1 MSSDAPVSED
11 VVAADTARPLTVLQL
26 VPGLESGG
34 VERGTVEVAQA
45 ITAAGGRALV
55 ASNGGRLEP
64 LLRRAGGEQIAL
76 DVGAKSPFAIAR
88 NAREIA
94 DIVRK
99 HQVDVIHAR
108 SRAPAWAGWKAAQ
121 ATGTP
126 FITTFHGT
134 YNEPNWLKKRY
145 NSVMARGRP
154 TIAIS
159 EFIKGLIQ
167 SRYGV
172 ADDQIVVIPRGA
184 DIDTFAEEM
193 VSTERTIA
201 LAQSWGVIEDPR
213 PIVLLPGR
221 LTGWKGHRD
230 MIAATAK
237 VVAMGETDFQVVFA
251 GDDGGSGFGRTL
263 EKEIVEA
270 GLSGQIRM
278 VGHCTDMEAAYK
290 LAAVVV
296 SASTDPEAFGRVSVE
311 AQAMGRPVI
320 ASAHGGSVETVDH
333 GKTGWLYPPGDTSA
347 LAQAICEA
355 LQLDPSGRAHMG
367 VAGRARIRSRFTIQ
381 MMQEATLRV
390 YEQAS
395 GRTF

>member
-1 MSSDAPVSED
+1 MPNLDA
-11 VVAADTARPLTVLQL
+11 
-26 VPGLESGG
+26 GG
-34 VERGTVEVAQA
+34 VERGTVEIAQA
-45 ITAAGGRALV
+45 ITEAGGRALV
-55 ASNGGRLEP
+55 ASAGGRLEP
-64 LLRRAGGEQIAL
+64 MLRRSGGQQFAMEI
-76 DVGAKSPFAIAR
+76 GAKMPWAINR
-88 NAREIA
+88 NAKALEKIIRDE
-94 DIVRK
+94 
-99 HQVDVIHAR
+99 QVDVIHAR

-121 ATGTP
+121 ATGVP
-126 FITTFHGT
+126 FVTTYHGT
-134 YNEPNWLKKRY
+134 YSEDNWLKKRY
-145 NSVMARGRP
+145 NAVMANGRP

-159 EFIKGLIQ
+159 AFIKDLIQ
-167 SRYGV
+167 SRYGLT
-172 ADDQIVVIPRGA
+172 DDQIVVIPRGA

-193 VSTERTIA
+193 VTTERTIA
-201 LAQSWGVIEDPR
+201 LAQAWGVIEDPR

-251 GDDGGSGFGRTL
+251 GDDGGSGYGEEL
-263 EKEIVEA
+263 EKEVVAA
-270 GLSGQIRM
+270 GLAGQLRM

-333 GKTGWLYPPGDTSA
+333 GNTGWLYIPGDTDA

-355 LQLDPSGRAHMG
+355 LRLDPSGRAHMG
-367 VAGRARIRSRFTIQ
+367 VAGRARIRSRFTIR
-381 MMQEATLRV
+381 MMQDATLQV
-390 YEQAS
+390 YERVA